1 MLPFGVDM
9 VYKVELDIYCGPLDL
24 LLYLIQQEEVD
35 IYDIP
40 ISRILERY
48 IEHLE
53 HVKHL
58 DINLAAEFLV
68 MASQLME
75 IKSKMLLPPE
85 DRAPEEEGEEDPR
98 AQLVRQLLAYR
109 TFKEAATRLGEY
121 REARARR
128 YGRGRP
134 VRLSPESERAEG
146 ASPAEDL
153 KDVSLF
159 DLASG
164 YEKLMKATG
173 GSRTATIVYD
183 EISMEARIDAIIAAL
198 RSRDEFALKA
208 LLSETASRIEI
219 VGTFFAL
226 LELVKEHKV
235 RVYQDSDFGEIIVRR
250 REDIEDAEEPG
261 PAGPCVEPHLPAPRT
276 TVEGK
281 DGRKISTAPRRSH
294 FGGLDL
300 PEDQIEAEL
309 PEDVSE
315 GAAEDGESG
324 DTDEREHRL
333 NRRIDEILRRADEIS
348 ARFERSRAGRHREGT
363 GASVSAGLDDAMAA
377 FEGDLG
383 AEGEETGAADAT
395 GGGDPAHSGGASTD
409 APPENNGTENRPI
422 A

>member
-1 MLPFGVDM
+1 MA
-9 VYKVELDIYCGPLDL
+9 YKVELDIYCGPLDL
-24 LLYLIQQEEVD
+24 LLYLIHEEEIDV
-35 IYDIP
+35 YDIP
-40 ISRILERY
+40 IARILERY
-48 IEHLE
+48 IEHLGE
-53 HVKHL
+53 VKEL

-109 TFKEAATRLGEY
+109 AFKEAATHLGEY

-134 VRLSPESERAEG
+134 VRLPPEPERAEG
-146 ASPAEDL
+146 ASSAEDL

-208 LLSETASRIEI
+208 LLSESASRTEV

-226 LELVKEHKV
+226 LELVKERKV

-250 REDIEDAEEPG
+250 REDTEDAEEPG
-261 PAGPCVEPHLPAPRT
+261 PVGPRVEPHLPAPRK

-281 DGRKISTAPRRSH
+281 DGRKKFAGPRRSH

-300 PEDQIEAEL
+300 PEDRIEAEL
-309 PEDVSE
+309 PEV
-315 GAAEDGESG
+315 AAEGGEPG
-324 DTDEREHRL
+324 ETDEREHRL
-333 NRRIDEILRRADEIS
+333 NRRIDDILRRADEIS
-348 ARFERSRAGRHREGT
+348 ARFERSRAGRRREGT
-363 GASVSAGLDDAMAA
+363 GASVSAGLDSAMAA
-377 FEGDLG
+377 FQGDLG
-383 AEGEETGAADAT
+383 AEGEEAGAVDAT
-395 GGGDPAHSGGASTD
+395 GGGDPARSGGPSTD
-409 APPENNGTENRPI
+409 APPENGGTQNRPI